1 MSVES
6 SQDTEQA
13 AVPLSLTALP
23 PEILSHI
30 CSFFCRHCTGNGS
43 CSGDWENS
51 KSVRALRLTSKR
63 LSAISRP
70 YLYHVLGH
78 NSYDLFT
85 VAEALFENSDLA
97 AQIRAYSWCEPNDLS
112 FFKQHQLATL
122 VFIARCKGMTDP
134 SDLDFH
140 ELINGSELAHNN
152 FIVDLIITMAT
163 NLERLE
169 LFTESYQLG
178 SLTQY
183 RYLASCLAEVGGCT
197 RRPLARLRYLRIGRM
212 TEERTVP
219 LDSAYL
225 VMLLRATSDTLEH
238 FFVESASGCSDSV
251 VLPSFPNPR
260 CAVLYACSLEPRD
273 HRTMDYIS
281 TLCKN
286 SPQLGEVH
294 MVGDSCFTGM
304 PRTQI
309 TAANILQ
316 AVGSRSS
323 ALHSLTI
330 DFEQARLAGS
340 QHNTLPIDALQSMGQ
355 LEELR
360 IESISFCQHRDAVK
374 PHSSACLAI
383 FLPVSVKFLSVRMS
397 RECRN
402 WSKIFDFVWQVAAG
416 RFSAL
421 RYFRVYS
428 QGFHPHDDL
437 GNFYE
442 ELITNMSTVLDK
454 VFESTNVD
462 FMLVEPHYDTDIAEE
477 MYKYGDVFA

>member
-1 MSVES
+1 MAE
-6 SQDTEQA
+6 DTEQV

-30 CSFFCRHCTGNGS
+30 CSFFCRHCTGIGS
-43 CSGDWENS
+43 CAGDWENS

-70 YLYHVLGH
+70 YLYHVLGES
-78 NSYDLFT
+78 SYDLFT
-85 VAEALFENSDLA
+85 VAETLFEKPDLA
-97 AQIRAYSWCEPNDLS
+97 AQIRAYSWCEPKDLS
-112 FFKQHQLATL
+112 FFKQHQSATL

-152 FIVDLIITMAT
+152 FIVELIITMAT
-163 NLERLE
+163 SLERLE

-197 RRPLARLRYLRIGRM
+197 HRPLARLRYLRIGRM
-212 TEERTVP
+212 EEERAIP

-225 VMLLRATSDTLEH
+225 VMLLRATADTLEH

-251 VLPSFPNPR
+251 VLSSLPNLR
-260 CAVLYACSLEPRD
+260 CVVLYACALEPRD

-286 SPQLGEVH
+286 SPQLREVH
-294 MVGDSCFTGM
+294 VVGDSCFTGR

-330 DFEQARLAGS
+330 DFEQAHLAGS
-340 QHNTLPIDALQSMGQ
+340 QHSTLPIDALQSMGQ

-360 IESISFCQHRDAVK
+360 IDSISFCQHRDAAK
-374 PHSSACLAI
+374 PHSSACLAR
-383 FLPVSVKFLSVRMS
+383 FLPVSVKSLSVRMS
-397 RECRN
+397 REYRN
-402 WSKIFDFVWQVAAG
+402 WSEIFDFAWQVAAG
-416 RFSAL
+416 RFPAL

-428 QGFHPHDDL
+428 QGFPPHDDL
-437 GNFYE
+437 GNFCE
-442 ELITNMSTVLDK
+442 ELVTTISTALDK

-462 FMLVEPHYDTDIAEE
+462 FMVVTTYYHGDFAAE
-477 MYKYGDVFA
+477 MYECGDVFA